1 MSWKSRRRRQ
11 RGSYVAPDR
20 AACDDQDWYYLD
32 ESGTIRI
39 EFYIWRLAGRLVD
52 FVVLLRAESADGRE
66 TLERIDCS
74 HGYCHLHR
82 SNQTVDNI
90 AVLDSVS
97 DVERVYNAIDLII
110 DARVR
115 MLLSGREGRS

>member
-1 MSWKSRRRRQ
+1 MSWRGRRPRQ
-11 RGSYVAPDR
+11 RGNYVAPNR
-20 AACDDQDWYYLD
+20 ADCDDHAWYYLD

-52 FVVLLRAESADGRE
+52 FVVLLQAESADGLE
-66 TLERIDCS
+66 ILERIDCS

-82 SNQTVDNI
+82 RNRTVDSI
-90 AVLDSVS
+90 AVLDSVD
-97 DVERVYNAIDLII
+97 DVERAYNAIDPIV

-115 MLLSGREGRS
+115 ILLSGREGRS